1 MEEIYDLIVGT
12 VGIKLIF
19 LVSIIVIGIFIIMTF
34 FKMAN
39 NIDNIE
45 RHLNN
50 IEIEQ
55 EEQTRILKEIAG
67 YNDEDEESTIVTIHK
82 KE

>member
-12 VGIKLIF
+12 VGIKLVL
-19 LVSIIVIGIFIIMTF
+19 LVSLFVIAIFIIMTF

-55 EEQTRILKEIAG
+55 EEQTKILKEIAEH
-67 YNDEDEESTIVTIHK
+67 NEEENTVVTVHK
-82 KE
+82 RE

>member
-12 VGIKLIF
+12 VGIKLVL
-19 LVSIIVIGIFIIMTF
+19 LVSLSVIAIFIIMTF

-55 EEQTRILKEIAG
+55 EEQTKILKEIAEH
-67 YNDEDEESTIVTIHK
+67 NEEENTIVTVHK
-82 KE
+82 RE

>member
-12 VGIKLIF
+12 VGIKLVL
-19 LVSIIVIGIFIIMTF
+19 LVSLFVIAIFIIMTF

-55 EEQTRILKEIAG
+55 EEQTKILKEIAEH
-67 YNDEDEESTIVTIHK
+67 NEEENTVVTVQTL
-82 KE
+82 

>member
-12 VGIKLIF
+12 VGIKLVL
-19 LVSIIVIGIFIIMTF
+19 LVSLSVIAIFIIMTF

-55 EEQTRILKEIAG
+55 EEQTKILKEIAEH
-67 YNDEDEESTIVTIHK
+67 NEEENTIVTVHK
-82 KE
+82 IE